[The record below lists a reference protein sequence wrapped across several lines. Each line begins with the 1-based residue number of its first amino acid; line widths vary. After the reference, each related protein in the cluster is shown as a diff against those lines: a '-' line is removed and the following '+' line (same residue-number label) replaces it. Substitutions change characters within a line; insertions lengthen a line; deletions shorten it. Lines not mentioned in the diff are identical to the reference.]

1 MRLHPHASARM
12 RERGATEEE
21 VEATLRDGERFPAKF
36 GRQGFRRN
44 LNFDGNWRGHH
55 YRTKQIEA
63 IAIYEDGDWLVIS
76 VIVKYF

>member
-1 MRLHPHASARM
+1 MQ
-12 RERGATEEE
+12 ERGATETE
-21 VEATLRDGERFPAKF
+21 VEVAIRDRERFPAKF

-44 LNFDGNWRGHH
+44 LNFDGNWLGHQ
-55 YRTKQIEA
+55 YGTKQIEA